1 MSAPLSAHG
10 DEMRL
15 VNVIR
20 ANILRG
26 LLWILWKIQVNPHD
40 RTAPV
45 QHAMLTHVHRIQA
58 CNSVFRKQAAHIT
71 LEQDMNVRRLPKI
84 ITRISR

>member
-20 ANILRG
+20 ANILRA
-26 LLWILWKIQVNPHD
+26 LLWILWKIQVNP
-40 RTAPV
+40 T
-45 QHAMLTHVHRIQA
+45 
-58 CNSVFRKQAAHIT
+58 
-71 LEQDMNVRRLPKI
+71 
-84 ITRISR
+84 

>member
-20 ANILRG
+20 ANILRA
-26 LLWILWKIQVNPHD
+26 LLWILWKIQVNPTWSHSSG
-40 RTAPV
+40 TARDV
-45 QHAMLTHVHRIQA
+45 DARAQNSGMQFSIQETSSTYHAWTGHE
-58 CNSVFRKQAAHIT
+58 RKATAENNHT
-71 LEQDMNVRRLPKI
+71 NK
-84 ITRISR
+84 